1 MPNIKSNVKYLRKSN
16 KRKEK
21 NASVKSRLKTLM
33 KEIDTLV
40 EKKDPIEKI
49 SAVLNSLYKYLDKAA
64 GKNIIKKNKA
74 ARKKSQYAKKV
85 YPFGKANNKN
95 DVKDEVK
102 VESKPQ
108 NNTEEQSAAPS
119 TS

>member
-1 MPNIKSNVKYLRKSN
+1 MPNIKSNIKYLRKSS

-33 KEIDTLV
+33 KEIDTLI
-40 EKKDPIEKI
+40 EKKGPIEKI
-49 SAVLNSLYKYLDKAA
+49 STVLNSLYKYLDKAA
-64 GKNIIKKNKA
+64 GKNVIKKNKA

-85 YPFGKANNKN
+85 YPFGAAKS
-95 DVKDEVK
+95 EVK
-102 VESKPQ
+102 KNEVKPEENKPK
-108 NNTEEQSAAPS
+108 NNSEDQRVAAS